1 MARRL
6 GSRTHT
12 IVRSVAFNVV
22 DGLPAGRT
30 PEGQM
35 PLQLGSTTSHRRC
48 RSQSHPTTSHRRCR
62 SQLHPHGKMPTA
74 PAPAPR
80 ASTEKV
86 PSRLNGIN
94 AVSAARQLERGIKWR
109 PHCKGQ
115 TGGTGMEKNVA
126 KNVRF
131 LFF

>member
-30 PEGQM
+30 PEDQM

-48 RSQSHPTTSHRRCR
+48 RSQS
-62 SQLHPHGKMPTA
+62 HPHGKMPTA

-109 PHCKGQ
+109 PHCKVGSLY
-115 TGGTGMEKNVA
+115 GKECGKECS
-126 KNVRF
+126 
-131 LFF
+131 FFF